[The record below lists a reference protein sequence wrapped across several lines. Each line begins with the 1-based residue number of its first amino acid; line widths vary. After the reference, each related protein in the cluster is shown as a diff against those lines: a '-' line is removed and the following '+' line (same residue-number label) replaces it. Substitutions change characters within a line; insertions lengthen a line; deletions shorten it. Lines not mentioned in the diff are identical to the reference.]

1 MPDSK
6 VACPHCGKQFLN
18 NPEAQGKTVN
28 ARAVS
33 RVFLFPPH
41 QVQAREEPRSTSR
54 TRCSPTWPH
63 LPKARQTKKQTELTN
78 GASTLELWSFGA
90 LETYSEI
97 CRVTG
102 YVSLLAAGLF
112 GAVGF
117 GSLMALS
124 ALSRTHEPILPF
136 FSALCAL
143 VFFALNGL
151 VLFATSEGIL
161 AFIQI
166 IEDSKKSR
174 EALEE
179 LLELNRNG

>member
-1 MPDSK
+1 
-6 VACPHCGKQFLN
+6 
-18 NPEAQGKTVN
+18 
-28 ARAVS
+28 
-33 RVFLFPPH
+33 
-41 QVQAREEPRSTSR
+41 
-54 TRCSPTWPH
+54 
-63 LPKARQTKKQTELTN
+63 
-78 GASTLELWSFGA
+78 LELWSFGA